1 MTKMKR
7 TRASSWNPYALE
19 SHLTAEGRES
29 HNRLSLFV
37 DFVLRANQAKGSWNG
52 IAQ

>member
-7 TRASSWNPYALE
+7 TKATSWNHYALE

-29 HNRLSLFV
+29 HNKLSLFMH
-37 DFVLRANQAKGSWNG
+37 FVLRANQAKGSWNG